1 MMSAGSRS
9 ATAFFNMYLA
19 WRPRILSS
27 SGTCAANSTKG
38 MIEERHAALN
48 RCRHAHLILLH
59 EQLHQIGLL
68 IGEQHSRQRTRRRL
82 LLPAIEIGLIR
93 RFRRIGVPQQAPLLR
108 GGKCAV
114 EIIQKKRLKAILAP
128 ERGVLDLATSFAGE
142 QARRS

>member
-1 MMSAGSRS
+1 MISAGSRS

-48 RCRHAHLILLH
+48 RCRHADLILLH

-68 IGEQHSRQRTRRRL
+68 IGEQHSRQRTRRRP

-93 RFRRIGVPQQAPLLR
+93 KTRYRNYRERATERSPRGRAEGAGSSGEFRRRASS
-108 GGKCAV
+108 
-114 EIIQKKRLKAILAP
+114 
-128 ERGVLDLATSFAGE
+128 T
-142 QARRS
+142 